1 MFDIWEITLK
11 KLYQMKKYFY
21 NGEFVVI
28 VEENDGNENVKV
40 QTIDDHN
47 RPIGEP
53 FVVKRSEL
61 EEV

>member
-1 MFDIWEITLK
+1 
-11 KLYQMKKYFY
+11 MKKYFY